1 MVKFFNLLKIFVL
14 YGLTAP
20 SNVMGLGAF
29 TESWLKSAQ
38 LTRLDL
44 SNSYLLATICVFFAL
59 QGQKYF
65 EKSINLKASFSYLG
79 ISFIILSLNKYLS
92 VLSLF
97 FFFFFVQ
104 WIGQGLIVE
113 ECRVLL
119 SNTTQGYS
127 YSLAAGCLEAWGTF
141 LVYVIPFCFLYIL
154 KGHTWQFSLINLGI
168 IYIIISLILKQKSSV
183 IPPPNKL
190 FGKIWTHKSF
200 LIANVI
206 IYLPVL
212 LTSGFFFHLE
222 AFIERYQL
230 STQQLEICILP
241 QILASIALQIALGFF
256 VKDKQKRLIGM
267 FSLLLFSQVLWLVNL
282 LFVRGHLFC
291 WIYVLTGAI
300 GWGCFGLLVNITWK
314 FLFNKDYIWTEACLR
329 NSVNFGFLA
338 NAAGPLLFILFLN

>member
-1 MVKFFNLLKIFVL
+1 MVKFFNLLKIFLL
-14 YGLTAP
+14 YGLTSP
-20 SNVMGLGAF
+20 TNVMCLGAF
-29 TESWLKSAQ
+29 TESWLKGTQ

-44 SNSYLLATICVFFAL
+44 ANSYLLATICVFLVL
-59 QGQKYF
+59 QAQKYL

-79 ISFIILSLNKYLS
+79 ISFIILSLNNSLS
-92 VLSLF
+92 MLSLF
-97 FFFFFVQ
+97 FFFFLVQ
-104 WIGQGLIVE
+104 WLGQGLIVE

-119 SNTTQGYS
+119 SNTAKHYS
-127 YSLAAGCLEAWGTF
+127 SAAGCLEAWGTF
-141 LVYVIPFCFLYIL
+141 LVYAIPFCFLYIL
-154 KGHTWQFSLINLGI
+154 KGHTWQFSLITLGI
-168 IYIIISLILKQKSSV
+168 IYTIISLILKQKSSV
-183 IPPPNKL
+183 ISPHNKL
-190 FGKIWTHKSF
+190 FGKIWTHKRF

-241 QILASIALQIALGFF
+241 QILASIALQIVLGFF
-256 VKDKQKRLIGM
+256 IKNKKKRLMGM
-267 FSLLLFSQVLWLVNL
+267 FSLLFISQVLWFVNL
-282 LFVRGHLFC
+282 LFVRGYLFC

-300 GWGCFGLLVNITWK
+300 GWGCFGLLVNIAWK

-338 NAAGPLLFILFLN
+338 NAAGPILFILILK